1 MLRRWFFTDSP
12 ILAVLAGVV
21 YLNWQGFQSIMDRR
35 ISMDF
40 DGFLC
45 NHFLRGSSHLVSG
58 NWGMILQALNK
69 LQDQNQQ

>member
-1 MLRRWFFTDSP
+1 MELIDSP
-12 ILAVLAGVV
+12 LLAVLAGVV

-35 ISMDF
+35 ISMDKSM
-40 DGFLC
+40 GFLC

-58 NWGMILQALNK
+58 NWGMIQALNK